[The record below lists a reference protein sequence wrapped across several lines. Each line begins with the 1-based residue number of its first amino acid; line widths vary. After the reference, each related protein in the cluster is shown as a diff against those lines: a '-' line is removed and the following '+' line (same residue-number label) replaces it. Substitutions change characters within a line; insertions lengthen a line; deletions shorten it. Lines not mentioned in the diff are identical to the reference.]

1 MLVFVD
7 ESGDSGMK
15 GKDGSSELFVVAAVI
30 FVENYDAEKCDK
42 KIAEIAKR
50 CFGGK
55 TREFKFAKCCD
66 DYRKKF
72 LTGVAG
78 QDFLYAAF
86 VLNKSKIWGEGFLYK
101 ETFYK
106 FTCKLLFEN
115 AKRYLKD
122 ASVVIDKSGNREFR
136 LQLEKYLKAKINTD
150 REAIKSVRIEV
161 SHSNNLL
168 QLADMVCGAVARSYK
183 ENKKDCGQFRAII
196 KEKELGVS
204 LWPRLDKKQ
213 TR

>member
-15 GKDGSSELFVVAAVI
+15 GKVGSSELFVVAAVL
-30 FVENYDAEKCDK
+30 FVENADAEKCDK
-42 KIAEIAKR
+42 RISEIAAG

-55 TREFKFAKCCD
+55 TREFKFAKCSD

-72 LTGVAG
+72 LAGVAG
-78 QDFLYAAF
+78 QDFLYIAF
-86 VLNKSKIWGEGFLYK
+86 ALNKSKIWGEGFLYK
-101 ETFYK
+101 DTFYK

-136 LQLEKYLKAKINTD
+136 LQLQKYLKAKINTD
-150 REAIKSVRIEV
+150 REAIKSVRTEV

-183 ENKKDCGQFRAII
+183 ENKKDCGEFRAILR
-196 KEKELGVS
+196 KRELGVV
-204 LWPRLDKKQ
+204 LWPRPGKK
-213 TR
+213 